1 MLTKILITAA
11 VIVFALFMQ
20 RLKTR
25 RAQEIPVVRPPPV
38 VKPKP
43 PMPKGVRPAAYG
55 FALLVVLSAVS
66 AYYLS
71 WAEDQQVVTIRII
84 NTVSGEVVTYR
95 AHRGDI
101 DGRKFTT
108 TDGLTVRMADADRFE
123 VLEANDG

>member
-11 VIVFALFMQ
+11 VIGFAFFVQ
-20 RLKTR
+20 RLKSR
-25 RAQEIPVVRPPPV
+25 RAQAIPVVRPLPV
-38 VKPKP
+38 AKPKS
-43 PMPKGVRPAAYG
+43 PMPKWVRPAAYG

-84 NTVSGEVVTYR
+84 NTLNGEVATYR

-123 VLEANDG
+123 VLEANDR

>member
-11 VIVFALFMQ
+11 VIVFAFFMQ

-25 RAQEIPVVRPPPV
+25 RAQEITVVRPPPV
-38 VKPKP
+38 AKPKA
-43 PMPKGVRPAAYG
+43 PMPKWVRPAAYG
-55 FALLVVLSAVS
+55 FALLVVLSAVTV
-66 AYYLS
+66 YYLS

-84 NTVSGEVVTYR
+84 NTLNGEVVTYR

-123 VLEANDG
+123 VLESNDR

>member
-1 MLTKILITAA
+1 MLTKILITAT
-11 VIVFALFMQ
+11 VIVFAFFMQ
-20 RLKTR
+20 RLKSR
-25 RAQEIPVVRPPPV
+25 RTQEIPVVRPLRVAKPRPPT
-38 VKPKP
+38 PKW
-43 PMPKGVRPAAYG
+43 VRPAAYG

-84 NTVSGEVVTYR
+84 NTLNGEVATYR

-123 VLEANDG
+123 VLEANDR

>member
-11 VIVFALFMQ
+11 VIVFAFFMQ

-38 VKPKP
+38 AKPKP
-43 PMPKGVRPAAYG
+43 PMPKWVRPAAYG
-55 FALLVVLSAVS
+55 FALLVVLSAVR

-84 NTVSGEVVTYR
+84 NTVSGEVVPSSPSGTSMGANSR
-95 AHRGDI
+95 PQ
-101 DGRKFTT
+101 
-108 TDGLTVRMADADRFE
+108 TV
-123 VLEANDG
+123 

>member
-11 VIVFALFMQ
+11 VIVFAFFMQ

-43 PMPKGVRPAAYG
+43 PMPKWVRPAAYG